1 MTPLKKYGFASLALN
16 LPIMK
21 QWRDYYILDIGTLSS
36 KRGALAKKKE
46 KKHASL
52 RVPHNF
58 LCNNNLFLDFGYS
71 FFFQKSK

>member
-46 KKHASL
+46 KKTRKFAC
-52 RVPHNF
+52 PP
-58 LCNNNLFLDFGYS
+58 
-71 FFFQKSK
+71 